1 MIGVAIVRGKG
12 IPAVVYSHELYESK
26 AEFMARVIELCS
38 DPQELRQ
45 RNTLTFEFVWNS
57 N

>member
-1 MIGVAIVRGKG
+1 MGVAIVRGKG
-12 IPAVVYSHELYESK
+12 IPAVYYLQQIHQSK
-26 AEFMARVIELCS
+26 ADFMASVLMMYS
-38 DPQELRQ
+38 DPDELRQ